1 MWQGAQVISGPQ
13 AGETKSSRTTYM
25 SLEVV
30 PTSLE
35 SQMGLQP
42 WKTPW
47 PRPRETR
54 WGRVLLSSQPT
65 EMVK

>member
-13 AGETKSSRTTYM
+13 AGETKSSRTTYT

-35 SQMGLQP
+35 SPGGSAALEDTLAAAP
-42 WKTPW
+42 
-47 PRPRETR
+47 
-54 WGRVLLSSQPT
+54 
-65 EMVK
+65 